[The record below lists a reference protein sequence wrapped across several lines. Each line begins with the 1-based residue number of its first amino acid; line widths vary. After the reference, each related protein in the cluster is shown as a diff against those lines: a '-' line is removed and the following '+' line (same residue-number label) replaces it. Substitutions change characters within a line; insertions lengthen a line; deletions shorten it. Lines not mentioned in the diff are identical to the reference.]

1 MSIEQVMLAMP
12 SPRAFAEMLG
22 IKVSRGGRVDRFR
35 VCCPWHN
42 EKNPSCDI
50 TVKAGRIV
58 AHCHS
63 CHNGGDAI
71 SLAAAVWG
79 MDERSDFV
87 DVLQRVADMLNVT
100 LEFATRRQPREV
112 DHAADLADRMEG
124 LADQWLVGR
133 DVKATERD
141 EAAMAAATPG
151 QWERARAILDMRT
164 ERERYLRERES
175 ETDAKRND
183 ELEAM
188 ADDVL
193 RAAARRE
200 TAALKALAAVP
211 DARDLADEAAEREA
225 IQSEWPSESTNLR
238 HTR

>member
-79 MDERSDFV
+79 MDER
-87 DVLQRVADMLNVT
+87 
-100 LEFATRRQPREV
+100 RQPREV
-112 DHAADLADRMEG
+112 DHAADLADRMEC